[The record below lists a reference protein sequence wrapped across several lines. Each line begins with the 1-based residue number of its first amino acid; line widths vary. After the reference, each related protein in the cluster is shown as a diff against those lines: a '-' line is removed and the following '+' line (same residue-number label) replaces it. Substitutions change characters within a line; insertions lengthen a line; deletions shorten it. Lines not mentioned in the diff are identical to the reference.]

1 MPVPPDE
8 IVGYVTRGRGVMIH
22 RADCPNLKNMVD
34 QDHDRLIEVSWGR
47 AGDDALYPAD
57 VLVIASDR
65 SGIMKD
71 VTEVM
76 QRGKGARDGAQ
87 HTDSQGRSAHAVF
100 ARGQGRQCYAGAAQK
115 GCAPCTAFFRHAVSE
130 D

>member
-1 MPVPPDE
+1 MPLLHWLFRWLCRFRSSWVS
-8 IVGYVTRGRGVMIH
+8 TLH
-22 RADCPNLKNMVD
+22 RSLWSFVW
-34 QDHDRLIEVSWGR
+34 SWGR

-76 QRGKGARDGAQ
+76 QREKVHVTALNTQILKGDQHMRFSLEVKGGNAMQVLLKGLRAVHGVLSAR
-87 HTDSQGRSAHAVF
+87 RL
-100 ARGQGRQCYAGAAQK
+100 
-115 GCAPCTAFFRHAVSE
+115 
-130 D
+130 